1 MTGLE
6 ALQAL
11 RDGKKVT
18 NANMKNDYKAV
29 VLTYEKQGYSLT
41 RIAWVEWRETDEDL
55 KYAWEFSDNVNA
67 TDFLTDDWEIVK

>member
-18 NANMKNDYKAV
+18 NANMRNDYKAV
-29 VLTYEKQGYSLT
+29 VLTFETQDCLLT
-41 RIAWVEWRETDEDL
+41 RIAWVNWDVSDEDF
-55 KYAWEFSDNVNA
+55 KYALEFSINFDG
-67 TDFLTDDWEIVK
+67 TDFLKDDWEIVE